1 MFTFY
6 AVKKDTMERNEE
18 SNSDVRNAHAQIS
31 YLIAD
36 ITGRTVINIEI
47 DEDESGEW
55 VYIYKP
61 GFSQEFGGL
70 PPYSDDDE
78 V

>member
-1 MFTFY
+1 MLL
-6 AVKKDTMERNEE
+6 KKDTMERNEE
-18 SNSDVRNAHAQIS
+18 SNSDVRSAHAQIS

-61 GFSQEFGGL
+61 GFSQAFGGL
-70 PPYSDDDE
+70 PPYSDDEE